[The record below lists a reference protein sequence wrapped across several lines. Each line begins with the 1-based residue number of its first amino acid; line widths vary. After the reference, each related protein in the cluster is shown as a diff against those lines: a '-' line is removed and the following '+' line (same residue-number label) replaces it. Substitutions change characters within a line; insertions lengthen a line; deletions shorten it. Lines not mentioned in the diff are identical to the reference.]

1 LARIDLARLQQETCA
16 KFGADC
22 DPVQDGLK
30 VGIAANVRGTD
41 LRING
46 LRHRPEGD
54 TTGWYIWAG
63 DVLSEAEDF
72 FMPLHVAHM
81 EEWCPEVLKY
91 HALPPGWRFSAARDH
106 EDVWFD
112 ASLLDI

>member
-1 LARIDLARLQQETCA
+1 MARSDLTRLQQETCA
-16 KFGADC
+16 KFGAEF

-30 VGIAANVRGTD
+30 VGIAANVQGTD
-41 LRING
+41 QRING

-63 DVLSEAEDF
+63 DALSDADDF
-72 FMPLHVAHM
+72 FMPLHVAHLA
-81 EEWCPEVLKY
+81 EWCPQIMKY
-91 HALPPGWRFSAARDH
+91 LALPPGWRFLTAKDH

>member
-16 KFGADC
+16 RFGAEF
-22 DPVQDGLK
+22 DPVHNGLK
-30 VGIAANVRGTD
+30 VGVAANVRGTVQ
-41 LRING
+41 RING
-46 LRHRPEGD
+46 LRHPPAGD

-72 FMPLHVAHM
+72 FMPLHVAHL
-81 EEWCPEVLKY
+81 EEWCPEILRY
-91 HALPPGWRFSAARDH
+91 LALPPGWRFSAAKDY